1 MSSARCRG
9 TLSKKFQVRTSTFC
23 DFKNQNDKTLHKPS
37 GTAMIGRRNFSASFS
52 ADKKTRNRRSYPEYL
67 GLVAFGSEI

>member
-9 TLSKKFQVRTSTFC
+9 TLSMKFQVRTSTFC
-23 DFKNQNDKTLHKPS
+23 DFKNQNDKTLHKLS

-52 ADKKTRNRRSYPEYL
+52 ADEKTRNRRSYLEYL
-67 GLVAFGSEI
+67 GLVAFAVRF